1 MTNSIEILYHFSC
14 KECKGWWSIAV
25 ENFMGAKGREWFCPW
40 CGVKQYY
47 DEGNI
52 PVGREVSTQKDN

>member
-1 MTNSIEILYHFSC
+1 MSIEILYHFSC
-14 KECKGWWSIAV
+14 DECHGWWSIAMENFYGV
-25 ENFMGAKGREWFCPW
+25 ENRKWFCPW

-52 PVGREVSTQKDN
+52 PVGGEIPPKKNH

>member
-1 MTNSIEILYHFSC
+1 MSIEILYHFVC
-14 KECKGWWSIAV
+14 NECKGWWSIAV
-25 ENFMGAKGREWFCPW
+25 ENFMGTNQRWFCPW

-52 PVGREVSTQKDN
+52 PVGREIPTQKDN

>member
-1 MTNSIEILYHFSC
+1 MTSIEILYHFSC

-47 DEGNI
+47 VEGNI
-52 PVGREVSTQKDN
+52 PVGREV